1 MSGVTAV
8 VLAMGDKIPDA
19 AVNWANVS
27 GVTPQANAD
36 QSLTGITPLY
46 IRATITGYSNTGA
59 VGSGSLR
66 IFVGGVEVSSVT
78 AAEAATV
85 DAYVTAGQNIHF
97 EARKGGAG
105 TGTNW
110 QGTVTVIIRDTGYPL
125 DSFTVSVDSPP

>member
-27 GVTPQANAD
+27 GTTPQANAD
-36 QSLTGITPLY
+36 QSLSGITPLY

-59 VGSGSLR
+59 AGSGSLR
-66 IFVGGVEVSSVT
+66 VFVGGVETGNVT
-78 AAEAATV
+78 ASEGAV
-85 DAYVTAGQNIHF
+85 LDQYVAAGQNIHY